1 MLLWINGAF
10 GVGKTQTAFEL
21 QRRLPNAHVADP
33 EFIGYGIHRMLP
45 ASARVD
51 FQDRPQWRSAVVA
64 TLTDAAEAHDGTVL
78 VPMTL
83 VDAEYFDE
91 IMSGLE
97 RNSIGLQHFS
107 LTASPATLRR
117 RLRARAGYRL
127 GRLVGRDESW
137 ALAQIDRCVAALAAD
152 RFATHV
158 DTDDR
163 GLDDVV
169 EFIAERAGLELE
181 APRLSTLRYQARRVA
196 VAVRHI
202 HV

>member
-33 EFIGYGIHRMLP
+33 ELIGYGIHRMLP
-45 ASARVD
+45 ASARAD

-64 TLTDAAEAHDGTVL
+64 TLTDAVTAHDGVVL
-78 VPMTL
+78 APMTL
-83 VDAEYFDE
+83 VDTDYFDE

-97 RNSIGLQHFS
+97 RNEVPVQHFS
-107 LTASPATLRR
+107 LTASPDALRR
-117 RLRARAGYRL
+117 RLLARTGYRL
-127 GRLVGRDESW
+127 GRLMGRDESW
-137 ALAQIDRCVAALAAD
+137 ALGQIDRCVTALAAD

-158 DTDDR
+158 DTEDR

-169 EFIAERAGLELE
+169 EFIAARAGLGLE
-181 APRLSTLRYQARRVA
+181 TPRLSPLRYQARRIA